1 MDARSSIRT
10 GRDLAAERV
19 RAGLHQ
25 RDLAAV
31 LGVSPRRIGAVEWK
45 IRPSAAWIAR
55 YLRAVREAGD
65 AA

>member
-1 MDARSSIRT
+1 MEARPTVRT

-45 IRPSAAWIAR
+45 IRPSSNWIER
-55 YLRAVREAGD
+55 YLRAIDEARD